1 MRHLPPSH
9 LISVLAVV
17 VLAGCATAN
26 PFRHRASRSPE
37 STVEVRNDRWQD
49 VVVYLAR
56 EESLFRLG
64 VVQGKGTTTLTI
76 PEEYVRLNCWVR
88 FVARTTGGQ
97 TQAVSELFG
106 MGPGSRV
113 TWFVPLTN
121 GETPVTITTAAG

>member
-9 LISVLAVV
+9 LFSILAVLT
-17 VLAGCATAN
+17 LAGCVTAS
-26 PFRHRASRSPE
+26 PFRHRRPGPEE

-56 EESLFRLG
+56 EQSLLRLG
-64 VVQGKGTTTLTI
+64 VVQGKSVGTLSI
-76 PEEYVRLNCWVR
+76 PAEYVRLNCWVR
-88 FVARTTGGQ
+88 FVARTTGGE

-113 TWFVPLTN
+113 SWFVPLTS
-121 GETPVTITTAAG
+121 GETPVTITNAAG

>member
-9 LISVLAVV
+9 LFSTLAVV
-17 VLAGCATAN
+17 MLAGCITAS
-26 PFRHRASRSPE
+26 PFRHRTPGPEE
-37 STVEVRNDRWQD
+37 STVEVRNDRWED

-64 VVQGKGTTTLTI
+64 VVQGKRSAKLTI

-88 FVARTTGGQ
+88 FVARTTSGD

-106 MGPGSRV
+106 MGPGSRLS
-113 TWFVPLTN
+113 WFVPLTN
-121 GETPVTITTAAG
+121 GATPVTITNAAG

>member
-9 LISVLAVV
+9 LLSILAVV
-17 VLAGCATAN
+17 TLAGCATAN
-26 PFRHRASRSPE
+26 PFRHRTSGPEE

-56 EESLFRLG
+56 EQSLFRLG
-64 VVQGKGTTTLTI
+64 VVQGKSNATLTI
-76 PEEYVRLNCWVR
+76 PGEFVRLNCWVR
-88 FVARTTGGQ
+88 FVARTTGGD

-113 TWFVPLTN
+113 RWFVPLTN
-121 GETPVTITTAAG
+121 GETPVTITNAAG